1 MNQKFILLALIFSLV
16 ASVTLSPVFAEIEFD
31 SGPLQ
36 EKPLDQREQED
47 QDTTDIW
54 MYAIALVIAFIIIR
68 VAFKIIKKRMIPKK
82 DYRTGNPSKQSAHKS
97 SCVVNPLGIFN
108 PRFRQS
114 ETENFK
120 ANLPSS
126 FLHL

>member
-1 MNQKFILLALIFSLV
+1 MNQKFILLTLIFSLFG
-16 ASVTLSPVFAEIEFD
+16 SVTLTPVFAEIEFD

-82 DYRTGNPSKQSAHKS
+82 D
-97 SCVVNPLGIFN
+97 
-108 PRFRQS
+108 
-114 ETENFK
+114 
-120 ANLPSS
+120 
-126 FLHL
+126 

>member
-1 MNQKFILLALIFSLV
+1 MNQKFILLTLIFSLF

-47 QDTTDIW
+47 QDTTDNW
-54 MYAIALVIAFIIIR
+54 MYAIALVIVFVIIR

-82 DYRTGNPSKQSAHKS
+82 D
-97 SCVVNPLGIFN
+97 
-108 PRFRQS
+108 
-114 ETENFK
+114 
-120 ANLPSS
+120 
-126 FLHL
+126 

>member
-47 QDTTDIW
+47 QDTADIW

-68 VAFKIIKKRMIPKK
+68 VAFKIIKKRMIPKT
-82 DYRTGNPSKQSAHKS
+82 D
-97 SCVVNPLGIFN
+97 
-108 PRFRQS
+108 
-114 ETENFK
+114 
-120 ANLPSS
+120 
-126 FLHL
+126 

>member
-1 MNQKFILLALIFSLV
+1 MNQKFILHTLLFFVIVSL
-16 ASVTLSPVFAEIEFD
+16 TLTPVFAEIEFD

-47 QDTTDIW
+47 QDTADIW

-82 DYRTGNPSKQSAHKS
+82 D
-97 SCVVNPLGIFN
+97 
-108 PRFRQS
+108 
-114 ETENFK
+114 
-120 ANLPSS
+120 
-126 FLHL
+126 

>member
-1 MNQKFILLALIFSLV
+1 MIVSL
-16 ASVTLSPVFAEIEFD
+16 TLTPVFAEIEFD

-47 QDTTDIW
+47 QDTADVW

-82 DYRTGNPSKQSAHKS
+82 D
-97 SCVVNPLGIFN
+97 
-108 PRFRQS
+108 
-114 ETENFK
+114 
-120 ANLPSS
+120 
-126 FLHL
+126 

>member
-1 MNQKFILLALIFSLV
+1 MNQKFILLALIFSLFG
-16 ASVTLSPVFAEIEFD
+16 SVTLTPVFAEIEFD

-82 DYRTGNPSKQSAHKS
+82 D
-97 SCVVNPLGIFN
+97 
-108 PRFRQS
+108 
-114 ETENFK
+114 
-120 ANLPSS
+120 
-126 FLHL
+126 